1 MSWRSLQESRVSE
14 RTWEYCT
21 PRLLWSP
28 EHEMHRKMPLLIE
41 AQCGDTLPEKRS
53 LEIVK
58 RQSKLTAVETF
69 GVLSLT
75 LHELLED

>member
-1 MSWRSLQESRVSE
+1 MSE

-53 LEIVK
+53 LEIFY
-58 RQSKLTAVETF
+58 RLEKLTTVKTL